1 MPYKGEF
8 KTAYLQREI
17 PVDAAVMQGDG
28 LVVGNLVKLVKA
40 GANTVPYIVAA
51 TGNDKNAALADAT
64 HIIAQSDMT
73 LEYGHVPV
81 EVQDYRYKKT
91 VACTVVPGTAGKA
104 FLGVAANTAGLDTAF
119 GTIAKVGDAAYV
131 TADGKVYK
139 CKTVKSGG
147 TASTWEV
154 DTAAVVGIKKVALF
168 ALIDKDD
175 VIVKA

>member
-17 PVDAAVMQGDG
+17 PVDAAVMHGDG

-40 GANTVPYIVAA
+40 TANTVPYIVAA
-51 TGNDKNAALADAT
+51 NGNDEAAALADAT

-81 EVQDYRYKKT
+81 EYQDYRYKKT
-91 VACTVVPGTAGKA
+91 VACTVVPGTANAA
-104 FLGVAANTAGLDTAF
+104 FLGVVATTAGIDTAV
-119 GTIAKVGDAAYV
+119 GAVAKVGDVVYV

-139 CKTVKSGG
+139 CTAVKGNS
-147 TASTWEV
+147 ASTWAV
-154 DTAAVVGIKKVALF
+154 DTAATVGIKKVALF
-168 ALIDKDD
+168 ALYDKDD

>member
-17 PVDAAVMQGDG
+17 PVDAAVMHGDG
-28 LVVGNLVKLVKA
+28 LMVGNLVKLVGA
-40 GANTVPYIVAA
+40 TANTVPYIVAA
-51 TGNDKNAALADAT
+51 NGNDKAAALADAT

-91 VACTVVPGTAGKA
+91 VACTVVPGTAGAA
-104 FLGVAANTAGLDTAF
+104 FLGVVATTAGINAAV
-119 GTIAKVGDAAYV
+119 GGVAKVGDAVYV

-139 CKTVKSGG
+139 CTAAKTSNA
-147 TASTWEV
+147 ASTWAV
-154 DTAAVVGIKKVALF
+154 DTGATVGIKKVALF
-168 ALIDKDD
+168 ALINKDD

>member
-17 PVDAAVMQGDG
+17 PVDAAVMHGDG
-28 LVVGNLVKLVKA
+28 LVVGNLVKFVEA
-40 GANTVPYIVAA
+40 TANTVPYIVAA
-51 TGNDKNAALADAT
+51 TGNDKAAALADAT

-81 EVQDYRYKKT
+81 EAQDYRYKKT
-91 VACTVVPGTAGKA
+91 VACTVEPGTAGKA
-104 FLGVAANTAGLDTAF
+104 FLGVSATKAGINATYDA
-119 GTIAKVGDAAYV
+119 IATVGDCVYV

-139 CKTVKSGG
+139 CSVAKSGN
-147 TASTWEV
+147 TAATWVE
-154 DTAAVVGIKKVALF
+154 DTAAVVGVKKVALF
-168 ALIDKDD
+168 ALFNKDD

>member
-8 KTAYLQREI
+8 ETAYLQREI
-17 PVDAAVMQGDG
+17 PVDAAVMHGDG
-28 LVVGNLVKLVKA
+28 LMVGNLVKLVGA
-40 GANTVPYIVAA
+40 TANTVPYIVAA
-51 TGNDKNAALADAT
+51 TGNKPEDALADAT

-91 VACTVVPGTAGKA
+91 VACTVVPGTAGAA
-104 FLGVAANTAGLDTAF
+104 FLGVVATTAGIDAAV
-119 GTIAKVGDAAYV
+119 GGVAKVGDVVYV

-139 CKTVKSGG
+139 CTAVKGAA
-147 TASTWEV
+147 ASTWAV
-154 DTAAVVGIKKVALF
+154 DTGATVGIKKVALF
-168 ALIDKDD
+168 ALINKDD

>member
-51 TGNDKNAALADAT
+51 TGNDKDAALADAT

-139 CKTVKSGG
+139 CKTVKSG

>member
-17 PVDAAVMQGDG
+17 PVDAAVMQGNG

-51 TGNDKNAALADAT
+51 TGNDKDAALADAT

-81 EVQDYRYKKT
+81 ENRDYKYSPK
-91 VACTVVPGTAGKA
+91 VA
-104 FLGVAANTAGLDTAF
+104 
-119 GTIAKVGDAAYV
+119 V
-131 TADGKVYK
+131 TAA
-139 CKTVKSGG
+139 SIG
-147 TASTWEV
+147 TSSPK
-154 DTAAVVGIKKVALF
+154 KKVALF
-168 ALIDKDD
+168 KLVNKDD
-175 VIVKA
+175 VTAYTVS